1 MKADERKTCFKSDL
15 FAFCLG
21 HHPPI
26 KSSAVLHFVLWPF
39 PKACYSSHK
48 RLPTFLLFINDFKN
62 DVIESI
68 PAAGEIKACLGK
80 AW

>member
-1 MKADERKTCFKSDL
+1 MFQKRPFLHFVWATHQLR
-15 FAFCLG
+15 
-21 HHPPI
+21 
-26 KSSAVLHFVLWPF
+26 AVQGNTFVLWPF